1 LWHNPVWDRI
11 VAETEWWRRIA
22 QWIRPQDIVWLLLF
36 GGMAGL
42 SPHRDAF
49 EIVPIAALCALQ
61 ILEPKLEFVGTTRG
75 KVVWIILKLVFC
87 YALIGFS
94 GAVSSSFY
102 WLLLLPVISAA
113 TSLGLLGTQVFIALS
128 CGAYLSFLGF
138 IDWKQRYMEAQDI
151 RDLVLRVLLLAVA
164 GNVTKVLAE
173 ALRVQFAKT
182 KAVAEQLADANRN
195 LQQAEEAVR
204 RSDRLAALGQLA
216 AGLAHELRNPLG
228 TIRASAEMLN
238 RSVAAENDVA
248 REVAGF
254 IAEEVDRTNSLV
266 TRFLDFVRPLEL
278 RPAAADLAQV
288 LDRSVSMAEREA
300 AAREVTIYKNYSP
313 DIPPF
318 PLDAELMER
327 VFYNLLANA
336 AQATAPG
343 GAVTVKT
350 RPVAGNAE
358 ISVIDRGEGIE
369 PKIIDTI
376 FNPFVTTKPDGVG
389 LGLAICSKIVD
400 QHGGKIAV
408 ESERGKGSVF
418 RVFLPMGEPASA
430 SKLKD

>member
-1 LWHNPVWDRI
+1 MAQVDR
-11 VAETEWWRRIA
+11 WRRTA
-22 QWIRPQDIVWLLLF
+22 QWIHLQDVVWLLLF
-36 GGMAGL
+36 AGLAAL
-42 SPHRDAF
+42 SPHRDFF
-49 EIVPIAALCALQ
+49 EIAPLAALGALQ

-75 KVVWIILKLVFC
+75 KVAWIILKLLFC
-87 YALIGFS
+87 YALIGFT
-94 GAVSSSFY
+94 GTLGSSYY
-102 WLLLLPVISAA
+102 WLLLLPVISAG
-113 TSLGLLGTQVFIALS
+113 TSLGVVGTQIFIVLS

-138 IDWKQRYMEAQDI
+138 VDWDRYVIELQEKRELA
-151 RDLVLRVLLLAVA
+151 LRVILLAVA
-164 GNVTKVLAE
+164 GNLTNTLAE
-173 ALRVQFAKT
+173 ALRRQFAKT
-182 KAVAEQLADANRN
+182 KAVAEQLKDANRS
-195 LQQAEEAVR
+195 LREAEEAVR

-238 RSVAAENDVA
+238 RSVAAENEVA

-278 RPAAADLAQV
+278 RPARADLAQV
-288 LDRSVSMAEREA
+288 LDRSVAMVEREA

-327 VFYNLLANA
+327 VIYNLLVNA

-350 RPVAGNAE
+350 RPVGNNAE
-358 ISVIDRGEGIE
+358 VSVIDRGEGIE
-369 PKIIDTI
+369 AKLMDTI
-376 FNPFVTTKPDGVG
+376 FNPFFTTKPEGVG

-418 RVFLPMGEPASA
+418 RVYLPMGEAASN
-430 SKLKD
+430 SKPKD

>member
-1 LWHNPVWDRI
+1 
-11 VAETEWWRRIA
+11 VAKIEWWRRAA
-22 QWIRPQDIVWLLLF
+22 QWIRPQDVVWLLLF
-36 GGMAGL
+36 SGMIVFNQTGEP
-42 SPHRDAF
+42 S
-49 EIVPIAALCALQ
+49 EIAMLVALAAVQ
-61 ILEPKLEFVGTTRG
+61 ILESKLPLLSSQRG
-75 KVVWIILKLVFC
+75 IVSWILLKLLLS
-87 YALIGFS
+87 YLLIGYT
-94 GAVSSSFY
+94 GGVSSSYY
-102 WLLLLPVISAA
+102 WLLLLPMISAGS
-113 TSLGLLGTQVFIALS
+113 SLGVLGTLVVTLLAW
-128 CGAYLSFLGF
+128 GVYLSFLLR
-138 IDWKQRYMEAQDI
+138 IDWNRFVLEAPE
-151 RDLVLRVLLLAVA
+151 RRELALRVIFLAVA
-164 GNVTKVLAE
+164 GNLTNTLAE
-173 ALRVQFAKT
+173 ALRRQFAKT
-182 KAVAEQLADANRN
+182 KAVADQLAEANRN

-238 RSVAAENDVA
+238 RSVASENEVA

-278 RPAAADLAQV
+278 RPAPADLAQV
-288 LDRSVSMAEREA
+288 LDRSVAMVEREA
-300 AAREVTIYKNYSP
+300 AAREVTVYKNYSP

-350 RPVAGNAE
+350 RPVDGNAE
-358 ISVIDRGEGIE
+358 ISVIDRGSGID
-369 PKIIDTI
+369 PKIIDAI
-376 FNPFVTTKPDGVG
+376 FNPFFTTKPDGVG

-408 ESERGKGSVF
+408 ESQPGKGSVF
-418 RVFLPMGEPASA
+418 RVYLPLAEAVSG
-430 SKLKD
+430 SKPKD